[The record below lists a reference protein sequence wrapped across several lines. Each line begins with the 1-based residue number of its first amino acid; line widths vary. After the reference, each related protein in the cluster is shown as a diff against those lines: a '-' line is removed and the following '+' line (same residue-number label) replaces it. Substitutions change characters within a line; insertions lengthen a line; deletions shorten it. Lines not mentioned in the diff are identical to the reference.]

1 MDDTLRDTLFAS
13 NKQFRT
19 PKHLVVD
26 QVFDTSRINH
36 SKYKNSKHVTFIRRN
51 KYCITLLRLNTFF

>member
-26 QVFDTSRINH
+26 QVFDTSRNVPKIEH
-36 SKYKNSKHVTFIRRN
+36 F
-51 KYCITLLRLNTFF
+51 L

>member
-36 SKYKNSKHVTFIRRN
+36 SKCKNSKHVTFILH
-51 KYCITLLRLNTFF
+51 YLNVPKIEHFF